1 MKKFLVGGLFAV
13 VGLAAF
19 AGTCTVSK
27 VGFTTIGTHDT
38 AAGQIDNNSG
48 VNILQHKIKV
58 AFLNDAN
65 SIIEIKTVNGCLR
78 SLQDGTSDFYSVAA
92 DANQADTT
100 HSLAR
105 LANFEEDTSFK
116 IGTTTSADL
125 TVTTTNIARTGTSL
139 TVTGTIKNN
148 GANLI
153 TSTIACIVVRDT
165 DGNVIIVG
173 RDDVINDLATSGAN
187 QTQSFSVT
195 LTVPSS
201 STTVKTV
208 DVWVDGIDDSNSK
221 IIKPQSNLGNTVKT
235 CGTATAT
242 PSSTGTAIATS
253 TGTVTPANTAVPPT
267 ATTTPPAAT
276 NTPAATS
283 TPCGG

>member
-1 MKKFLVGGLFAV
+1 LKKFLVGGLFAV

-105 LANFEEDTSFK
+105 LANFEEDPSFK
-116 IGTTTSADL
+116 IGTTTPADL

-153 TSTIACIVVRDT
+153 TSTMACIVVRDT

-173 RDDVINDLATSGAN
+173 RDDVISDLATSGTN
-187 QTQSFSVT
+187 QTQAFSVT

-235 CGTATAT
+235 CSTATAT
-242 PSSTGTAIATS
+242 PT
-253 TGTVTPANTAVPPT
+253 NTAVGTATNTPIPPT
-267 ATTTPPAAT
+267 ATNTVVAPT
-276 NTPAATS
+276 NTTVPVATS